1 MTIPN
6 APILRGQAL
15 FLALLGAFTGATN
28 AAPPKVDGANF
39 ETLHALLQPTTAEI
53 KWQQI
58 PWRTN
63 LWQARVDAAKTGK
76 PIYLWEMD
84 GHPLGCT

>member
-1 MTIPN
+1 M
-6 APILRGQAL
+6 LR
-15 FLALLGAFTGATN
+15 FPALLLTLCSNSIAT
-28 AAPPKVDGANF
+28 PEVDSSNIARF
-39 ETLHALLQPTTAEI
+39 HDLMQPTAKET
-53 KWQQI
+53 KWLQI

-63 LWQARVDAAKTGK
+63 LWQARMDAAATGK

>member
-1 MTIPN
+1 MTGM
-6 APILRGQAL
+6 L
-15 FLALLGAFTGATN
+15 LALSLAFAAGVPAA
-28 AAPPKVDGANF
+28 AAPAKLDDTSFTA
-39 ETLHALLQPTTAEI
+39 LHGLMQPTEEGRQ
-53 KWQQI
+53 WLEI

-63 LWQARVDAAKTGK
+63 LWQARIDAAEAGK

>member
-1 MTIPN
+1 MRT
-6 APILRGQAL
+6 A
-15 FLALLGAFTGATN
+15 FLLSIVAVTSSIE
-28 AAPPKVDGANF
+28 AAPPKIAPAEF
-39 ETLHALLQPTTAEI
+39 QSLHRLMQAAPEEQ

-63 LWQARVDAAKTGK
+63 LWQARVDAAAAGK

>member
-1 MTIPN
+1 MKWL
-6 APILRGQAL
+6 ILKTLLVLPAL
-15 FLALLGAFTGATN
+15 AQN
-28 AAPPKVDGANF
+28 
-39 ETLHALLQPTTAEI
+39 QPQWDSSSTQVIQEI
-53 KWQQI
+53 LPTKQESAWLSI

-63 LWQARVDAAKTGK
+63 LWQARQEAAQANK